1 MEIATS
7 YLVNY
12 TTYQPNFIVVGALV
26 FLYVGA
32 FVCFLVCVSIIDK
45 IIRQIV
51 TRIGLGLFI
60 LAISWSFIINTK
72 MVENYHYYEAQE
84 IYIHDYDISLKTC
97 MEDYEILDSTPVS
110 ITVRSRDWKNEYP
123 ELVGKKTDF
132 DIKTLDAEN
141 DPLGKDN

>member
-7 YLVNY
+7 YLINY
-12 TTYQPNFIVVGALV
+12 TTYQPNFIIVGALV

-32 FVCFLVCVSIIDK
+32 FVCFLVCASTIDK
-45 IIRQIV
+45 IIRQIA

-141 DPLGKDN
+141 DPLGKDK

>member
-12 TTYQPNFIVVGALV
+12 TTYQPNFIVVSALV

-32 FVCFLVCVSIIDK
+32 FVSLLVCASTIDK
-45 IIRQIV
+45 IIRQIA

-72 MVENYHYYEAQE
+72 MIENYHYYQVQE
-84 IYIHDYDISLKTC
+84 IYIHDYDISLKTY

-132 DIKTLDAEN
+132 DIKTIDAEN
-141 DPLGKDN
+141 NPLGKDN

>member
-12 TTYQPNFIVVGALV
+12 TTYQPNFIVVCALV
-26 FLYVGA
+26 FLYVGT
-32 FVCFLVCVSIIDK
+32 FVCLLVWASTIDK
-45 IIRQIV
+45 IIRQIT
-51 TRIGLGLFI
+51 TRTGLGLFI

-72 MVENYHYYEAQE
+72 MVENYHYYQVQE
-84 IYIHDYDISLKTC
+84 IYIHDYDISLKTY

-132 DIKTLDAEN
+132 DTKTLDAEN

>member
-1 MEIATS
+1 MEIASS

-12 TTYQPNFIVVGALV
+12 TTYQPNLIVVYALV

-32 FVCFLVCVSIIDK
+32 FVSFLVCVSIIDK
-45 IIRQIV
+45 IIRQIA

-72 MVENYHYYEAQE
+72 MVENYHYYQAQE
-84 IYIHDYDISLKTC
+84 IYVHDYDISLKTY
-97 MEDYEILDSTPVS
+97 MEDYEILESTPVS
-110 ITVRSRDWKNEYP
+110 VTVRSRDWKNEYP

-132 DIKTLDAEN
+132 DIKTIDAEN
-141 DPLGKDN
+141 NPLGKDN

>member
-12 TTYQPNFIVVGALV
+12 TTYQPNFIIVCALV
-26 FLYVGA
+26 FLYVGT
-32 FVCFLVCVSIIDK
+32 FVSFLVYASVIDK
-45 IIRQIV
+45 IICQI
-51 TRIGLGLFI
+51 TARIGLGLFI
-60 LAISWSFIINTK
+60 LAISGSFIINTK
-72 MVENYHYYEAQE
+72 IVDNYHYYEVQE
-84 IYIHDYDISLKTC
+84 IYVHDYDISLKYF

-132 DIKTLDAEN
+132 DIKTLDAKN
-141 DPLGKDN
+141 DPLGKDK